1 MKRILI
7 TGADSYIGSSFER
20 YMKQWPDQYIV
31 DTVDLIDSTWR
42 KKSFAEYD
50 VIFHVAGIAHIK
62 ETKKNEQLYYKINRD
77 LTVEV
82 AKKAKNDGS
91 EQFIFMS
98 TMSVYG
104 QETGIITQNTLPN
117 PKNNY
122 GKSKLQAEK
131 LIESLQNDVFKV
143 AILRPPMVYGKG
155 CKGNYARLANLSIR
169 TPIFPDIKNNRSM
182 IYIDNLCEYIRR
194 VIDKDI
200 GGIFFPQDHE
210 YICTTDMVRMI
221 AEIHGKKIF
230 FTKFF
235 NPLFKFIKLNT
246 FNKLFGDLTYSKEL
260 LNMDLDKYSF
270 ISLKQSIRFTEE

>member
-77 LTVEV
+77 LAVEV
-82 AKKAKNDGS
+82 AKKAKNNGA

-98 TMSVYG
+98 TMSIYG

-131 LIESLQNDVFKV
+131 LIESLCNDVFKV